1 MHNRPLHVTR
11 EVVKEVP
18 VLYEVPASLPAAA
31 TRAAVKETPDDTITE
46 TKLQLITMLD
56 NERAFRLCLSSVAS
70 VHAKHADVVHECR
83 TAISWNASETRHFI
97 AALHSQIP

>member
-18 VLYEVPASLPAAA
+18 VLCEVPMSLPAAA
-31 TRAAVKETPDDTITE
+31 TRAAVKETPDDTIAE

-56 NERAFRLCLSSVAS
+56 NERAFRLCFLRLAC
-70 VHAKHADVVHECR
+70 VHAKRADVVYECQTVIR
-83 TAISWNASETRHFI
+83 LNASETMLLI
-97 AALHSQIP
+97 AYVS